1 LNKILITGASGSV
14 GSALARKLIN
24 EKLYLFDQDESG
36 LFDIYEE
43 LKNKGKVEYII
54 GSIRD
59 KEKLDLVF
67 SKYRPEIVYFAS
79 AYKHVILMEKWP
91 DEAIKTNIEGLENTI
106 EVAKKYKV
114 KKFVFVSSDKAV
126 NPTSMM
132 GRTKK
137 WGEQLCLKANG
148 KTKFIIVRFGNVMA
162 SRGSLLEI
170 WKKQIEENKP
180 LTITHPKM
188 KRYFMGLY
196 EAVDLILKASH
207 MGEDG
212 EIFVLNSMDE
222 IYIRNLAKLMIK
234 LSGKDI
240 SIVYTKP
247 GKGEKMK
254 EILMTASEKRRSV
267 YKNGMWII
275 KNEKNKKSNKIK
287 N

>member
-1 LNKILITGASGSV
+1 MNKILITGASGSV